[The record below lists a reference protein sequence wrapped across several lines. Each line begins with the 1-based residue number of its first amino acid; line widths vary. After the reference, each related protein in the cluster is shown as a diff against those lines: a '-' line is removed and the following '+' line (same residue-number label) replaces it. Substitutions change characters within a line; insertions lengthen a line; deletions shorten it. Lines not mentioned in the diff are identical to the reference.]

1 MHWCSIKHPDLA
13 SCTGFDRSST
23 YTANNH
29 GDNMPLCLTPLE
41 TVKRLDVDWP
51 R

>member
-1 MHWCSIKHPDLA
+1 MHWCSIKHPALA

-29 GDNMPLCLTPLE
+29 GDNMPLCRTPLE